1 MQIDT
6 NCDKTVDLGELT
18 DFVLNKNQSLVSLDC
33 KNHPFPKPFIVI
45 PVAHYKA
52 IVSLLFC
59 PIEEELDS
67 DFEIG
72 ETRTYQKGHY
82 FSISSDGIFTLW
94 SDSFDTSYTIPLYK
108 TKKTIPYSHE
118 KKMHITDMVYIK
130 ELKQVAQLVTGGTD
144 GLLRVWF
151 PHKTVCCQHVLRGH
165 TKPISHIMANHKDKL
180 LISLSRDMNV
190 RVWAEDGWMCR
201 QSFQAY
207 GMERTPISSPL
218 CSNGVVTVWDILTG
232 KAVMQF
238 KVTPEQHVGLTT
250 MSFDGPQRRL
260 ITVSDDGKVRL
271 WNFNNGKQLAVLPV
285 GVNTAT
291 LLTSADGYIC
301 AWSVKSKGGL
311 LAKFKAV
318 NDEYAVITTMSTDV
332 NEQILL
338 MGDSTGRIYLW
349 DIQGFGFK
357 NQADTGPFENI
368 KGWRVSLRSP

>member
-180 LISLSRDMNV
+180 LITKCLGR
-190 RVWAEDGWMCR
+190 G
-201 QSFQAY
+201 
-207 GMERTPISSPL
+207 T
-218 CSNGVVTVWDILTG
+218 DIFKNMLTSHD
-232 KAVMQF
+232 K
-238 KVTPEQHVGLTT
+238 
-250 MSFDGPQRRL
+250 L

-285 GVNTAT
+285 TVPKEVTGIVCVNNRLFVSAKNSKVIYDLDMEKNYNRFLEHDYLNDIISMDVHETTLVTGSSNGTIVVYDPDTAEALYCIDAT
-291 LLTSADGYIC
+291 NNPRTQL
-301 AWSVKSKGGL
+301 
-311 LAKFKAV
+311 
-318 NDEYAVITTMSTDV
+318 
-332 NEQILL
+332 
-338 MGDSTGRIYLW
+338 
-349 DIQGFGFK
+349 GFGF
-357 NQADTGPFENI
+357 
-368 KGWRVSLRSP
+368 